1 MKLQIPP
8 YGVQVIPLVSA
19 QCRYITSQAA
29 LDSPISAGIDSGS
42 IMTAQLSR
50 LIGLAAL
57 RLESSLSEAALR
69 AAGALCD
76 FGAEEGWRTGCLTAA
91 AAVAAGSNRVNT
103 MVLAARSCADLLR
116 LGGRGVFGCMVE
128 VTLTLLE
135 GAAIHNR
142 PPPEVSAGVA
152 CITGRQSWVSLDSW
166 SLHAAMAAV
175 SHTGG
180 ETVFQGPQL
189 LANLHRSAVVA
200 AVLWCA
206 PLPQSLWR
214 SASACGLVSL
224 RLRTPP
230 ASSRI
235 SFASVKCQMHLCQ
248 IANASVQTLSS
259 ASVCRKLLCSV

>member
-1 MKLQIPP
+1 
-8 YGVQVIPLVSA
+8 
-19 QCRYITSQAA
+19 
-29 LDSPISAGIDSGS
+29 
-42 IMTAQLSR
+42 
-50 LIGLAAL
+50 
-57 RLESSLSEAALR
+57 
-69 AAGALCD
+69 
-76 FGAEEGWRTGCLTAA
+76 
-91 AAVAAGSNRVNT
+91 
-103 MVLAARSCADLLR
+103 
-116 LGGRGVFGCMVE
+116 MVE

-189 LANLHRSAVVA
+189 LANLQRSAVVA

-230 ASSRI
+230 ASRRI

-259 ASVCRKLLCSV
+259 ASVFRKLLCSV